1 MSLPD
6 SNVISLRPDAPTVT
20 PERPCWAV
28 YEHWVTNE
36 KGRKLRPGVYRHG
49 FKRAAGQDEDDADN
63 DTNDRPI
70 IDEWIAS
77 PVTVTARTTN
87 SDDASDPS
95 VLLG

>member
-49 FKRAAGQDEDDADN
+49 F
-63 DTNDRPI
+63 
-70 IDEWIAS
+70 
-77 PVTVTARTTN
+77 
-87 SDDASDPS
+87 
-95 VLLG
+95 